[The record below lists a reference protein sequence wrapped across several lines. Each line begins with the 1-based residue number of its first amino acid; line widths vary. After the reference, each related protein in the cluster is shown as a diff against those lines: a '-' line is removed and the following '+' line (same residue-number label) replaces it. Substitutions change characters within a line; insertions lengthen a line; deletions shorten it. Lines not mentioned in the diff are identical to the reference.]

1 MSQETIIV
9 KEGTA
14 KSVPYVKTTLEN
26 DYLWSWDRINELTE
40 EAKKGLIMRME
51 INLHKLKLNYYNTK
65 ED

>member
-1 MSQETIIV
+1 MKDLLT
-9 KEGTA
+9 KEQ
-14 KSVPYVKTTLEN
+14 KKELER
-26 DYLWSWDRINELTE
+26 LIKELTE